1 MGSESKCSKEFNQL
15 ESFQLCTLN
24 NASRIKL
31 IKIFLSLEMA
41 CDAMKISL
49 NNIPKKSENIF
60 GTLSGV
66 EKPILSKMNDGLD
79 VTIDQ

>member
-31 IKIFLSLEMA
+31 IKIFLSIEMA
-41 CDAMKISL
+41 CDKNSL
-49 NNIPKKSENIF
+49 NNIPKNKKGEE
-60 GTLSGV
+60 V
-66 EKPILSKMNDGLD
+66 EKPIFSKMNDGLD